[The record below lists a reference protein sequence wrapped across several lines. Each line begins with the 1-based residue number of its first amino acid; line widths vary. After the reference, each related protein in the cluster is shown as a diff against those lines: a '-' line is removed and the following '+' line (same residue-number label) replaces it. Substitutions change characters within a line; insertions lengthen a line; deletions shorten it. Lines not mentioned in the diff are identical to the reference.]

1 MQEGKTTTY
10 AVVFLLYTETI
21 VIIGEYSIPILKET
35 KPAVNS
41 FCTV

>member
-10 AVVFLLYTETI
+10 AVVFLLYIETI
-21 VIIGEYSIPILKET
+21 VIKGEYSKPILKET
-35 KPAVNS
+35 KAAVHS